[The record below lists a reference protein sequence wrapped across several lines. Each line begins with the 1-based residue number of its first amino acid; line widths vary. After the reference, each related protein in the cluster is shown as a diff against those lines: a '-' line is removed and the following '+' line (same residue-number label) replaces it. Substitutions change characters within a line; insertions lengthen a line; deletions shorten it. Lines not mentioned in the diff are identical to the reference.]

1 MKQNYFLFV
10 LFFISVNL
18 FSQDLKNYYVVVKN
32 NYSIEP
38 LSKTSNSDGSLNLTF
53 SQQSLQNFFDSKVI
67 FEYQKSFPG
76 TNSSLLQRIY
86 RISTQNVTNF
96 LNEAKNLQEI
106 DFVTEI
112 PELQYLQYPNDITL
126 LSEGNERALELVRA
140 PLAWEITTGGNPNV
154 MIGIAD
160 GGFNTNHE
168 DLSDNIFQHFGNV
181 SSSGGHG
188 TIVSG
193 YASATTNNNIGVS
206 SIGYNT
212 KLITGDRYSYDYD
225 IYDDIYIH
233 SGTEMVHFLAQVPG
247 VRVVNTAWVSTCGTD
262 PDYLEIEQEVYREI
276 WEDFGVVVVSAAGN
290 GSTCGGPNNYV
301 YPAAHEY
308 TIAVSSVGT
317 SFPIGYVNIN
327 EDGEHL
333 IEWNDCHQNGID
345 LSNPDTNTHQHN
357 DKVDIVAPGYAIP
370 GGIQGNN
377 EYTKCW
383 GTSCAS
389 PQVSA
394 AAALVMSVEPELTPN
409 QVRDILKSTADD
421 IYWIPYNE
429 PYIGLLGTGRLNV
442 FRAVK
447 TADCLDE
454 QNPIVDF
461 MIKDSKQDVGHEP
474 NNNTEYMWTSSDIFV
489 RNQNDGKLIP
499 VHQNPTYDGINPNYI
514 YVRVTNLGCQTSSGN
529 DLVKVNWAK
538 ANTSLAYPEY
548 WNGDIVIN
556 GVDFGGEVGTGV
568 IPSLEPGQEA
578 LVEIPW
584 NVPNPED
591 YQNINDNPWHFCLL
605 AEIISDDDSLT
616 SPHTPNPNHMVRNN
630 NNLAWKNITVIDV
643 SNKIDIGAAVAV
655 TNPSDTPRTFFLEFI
670 KEDTETG
677 KPIYEEA
684 EVGVKMDD
692 ILYAAWERGGKAAS
706 QLDDTNDE
714 KKKIVKGNNVI
725 LDNLQLNANELGT
738 VHLSFSFLTKEA
750 TEKNNYRYHVI
761 QKDASTGEIMGGET
775 FEIKKKERNLFTAN
789 AGNDLEIDKDETVTL
804 TAEDIFEAAVY
815 NWYDED
821 GNLIYTGKE
830 FEVSPEITKIYKLE
844 VITEDGFK
852 DYSEVEVKVNP
863 YKLISL
869 SPNPAISQVQINYD
883 IENSTS
889 AYVIVTGVTNGFS
902 NNYVLNISSTQTTIN
917 LNDYQAGHYIVTLV
931 CDGQIVNSKNLIKY

>member
-1 MKQNYFLFV
+1 MKKNYFLLV
-10 LFFISVNL
+10 LVFISVNL
-18 FSQDLKNYYVVVKN
+18 FSQDIKNYYVVVKS

-38 LSKTSNSDGSLNLTF
+38 LSKTSNSNGYLDLTF
-53 SQQSLQNFFDSKVI
+53 SEQSLENFFDSKI
-67 FEYQKSFPG
+67 IYKYEKAFPD
-76 TNSSLLQRIY
+76 TNSQLLNRTY
-86 RISTQNVTNF
+86 LVSVLNSTNF
-96 LNEAKNLQEI
+96 KQDLNQLNEI
-106 DFVTEI
+106 DFIESI
-112 PELQYLQYPNDITL
+112 PETIPMEYPNDTYILGEKNDRTFD
-126 LSEGNERALELVRA
+126 LVRV
-140 PLAWEITTGGNPNV
+140 PLAWEITKGNNPNV
-154 MIGIAD
+154 LIGIVD
-160 GGFNTNHE
+160 TGFNIEHE
-168 DLSDNIFQHFGNV
+168 DLNDNIAQHIGSTNY
-181 SSSGGHG
+181 SQTSHHG
-188 TIVSG
+188 TSVSG
-193 YASATTNNNIGVS
+193 FASAVTNNNKGVA

-212 KLITGDRYSYDYD
+212 KMVTASYSNSGMTG
-225 IYDDIYIH
+225 
-233 SGTEMVHFLAQVPG
+233 TQMVHHVAQIQN
-247 VRVVNTAWVSTCGTD
+247 VRVINTAWLSSCEFSVVD
-262 PDYLEIEQEVYREI
+262 NEAYREV
-276 WEDFGVVVVSAAGN
+276 WEDFGVVVVSSAGN
-290 GSTCGGPNNYV
+290 GINRAMCEPNSTV
-301 YPAAHEY
+301 LLYPAAYDY
-308 TIAVSSVGT
+308 TISVSSVGST
-317 SFPIGYVNIN
+317 YPIGTVWTHQGQEYEGV
-327 EDGEHL
+327 
-333 IEWNDCHQNGID
+333 WNDCHQIIINLD
-345 LSNPDTNTHQHN
+345 DPEADTHQHN
-357 DKVDIVAPGYAIP
+357 EKVDIVAPGYNLP
-370 GGIQGNN
+370 NVVDPDNTYSNDG
-377 EYTKCW
+377 W
-383 GTSCAS
+383 GTSFSS

-394 AAALVMSVEPELTPN
+394 AAALILSVKPELTPD
-409 QVRDILKSTADD
+409 QVRDILKNTADD

-538 ANTSLAYPEY
+538 ANTSLSYPEY

-568 IPSLEPGQEA
+568 IPPLEPGQES

-584 NVPNPED
+584 NVPDPED
-591 YQNINDNPWHFCLL
+591 YQNINENPWHFCLL

-616 SPHTPNPNHMVRNN
+616 SPYTSNPNYMVRNN
-630 NNLAWKNITVIDV
+630 NNLAWKNVTVIDV
-643 SNKIDIGAAVAV
+643 SNKLDIGAAVAV

-692 ILYAAWERGGKAAS
+692 ILYAAWERGGKEAS
-706 QLDDTNDE
+706 QLEDTKDE

-738 VHLSFSFLTKEA
+738 VYLSFNFLTQE
-750 TEKNNYRYHVI
+750 TTVKNNYRYHVI

-775 FEIKKKERNLFTAN
+775 FEIKKKPRNLFTAS
-789 AGNDLEIDKDETVTL
+789 AGNDLEINKDETVIL
-804 TAEDIFEAAVY
+804 TAEDILEAAIY

-830 FEVSPEITKIYKLE
+830 FEVSPEITKRYKLE

-852 DYSEVEVKVNP
+852 DYSEVEVKVHP
-863 YKLISL
+863 YKLINL
-869 SPNPAISQVQINYD
+869 SPNPANSQVQINYD
-883 IENSTS
+883 IENSSS
-889 AYVIVTGVTNGFS
+889 AYIIVTGVTNGVS
-902 NNYVLNISSTQTTIN
+902 NNYVLNINSTQTKIN
-917 LNDYQAGHYIVTLV
+917 LNNYQSGHYIITLV
-931 CDGQIVNSKNLIKY
+931 CDGKIVDSKNLIKN